1 MGLYWSSF
9 GNKGMKQVITGHN
22 KKCYRGC
29 KRPITQVTS
38 DSEDQSIYGYCGLCY
53 RNKLDCTRQK
63 LSEIGEYVLV
73 EWHLKSF
80 LVIDTKI
87 EF

>member
-1 MGLYWSSF
+1 
-9 GNKGMKQVITGHN
+9 MKQVITGHN

-38 DSEDQSIYGYCGLCY
+38 NSEDQSLYGYCGLCY

-73 EWHLKSF
+73 EWHLEHYKTVSLGKFLPKMKS
-80 LVIDTKI
+80 VKS
-87 EF
+87 